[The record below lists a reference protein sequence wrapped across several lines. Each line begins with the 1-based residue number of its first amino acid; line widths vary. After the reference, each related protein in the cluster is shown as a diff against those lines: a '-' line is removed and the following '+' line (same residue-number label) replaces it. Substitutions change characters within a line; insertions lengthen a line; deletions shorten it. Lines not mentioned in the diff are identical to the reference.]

1 MAQFEKGNK
10 MGKGRPKG
18 SLNRSTEQAK
28 LTLSRLA
35 NKGLDNISEDIEQI
49 RKTNPVK
56 AAELYIKILE
66 YVVPKLKAVD
76 MKVEGDIKQR
86 IEKITIEIKQAKDG
100 ENNKQTSTKE

>member
-1 MAQFEKGNK
+1 MAKFEKGNK

-35 NKGLDNISEDIEQI
+35 NKGLDNISEDIEKI

-76 MKVEGDIKQR
+76 MKVEGDIKTK
-86 IEKITIEIKQAKDG
+86 IEKITIEVKQAKDG
-100 ENNKQTSTKE
+100 ENNKEANNEE

>member
-1 MAQFEKGNK
+1 MAKFEKGNT

-86 IEKITIEIKQAKDG
+86 IEKITIEVKQAKDG
-100 ENNKQTSTKE
+100 ENNKETNEE

>member
-1 MAQFEKGNK
+1 MAKFEKGNK

-18 SLNRSTEQAK
+18 SLNRSTEMAK

-76 MKVEGDIKQR
+76 MKVEGDIKQK
-86 IEKITIEIKQAKDG
+86 IEKITIEVKQAKDG
-100 ENNKQTSTKE
+100 ENNKKTNEE